1 MASLLG
7 LQQLFCGQVSS
18 ASPRRPWT
26 FEQRKVVKGA
36 TEAPRPES
44 PQSSLQVS
52 NASAVQR
59 LRFQQV
65 FEPDALPGFACAPR
79 LACEGS
85 TGGARMA
92 NAESEQPSFMRSLCM
107 GDIEEKLIFPYP
119 ELSDEKKEVLRDVL
133 GSVDSL
139 MGNHAGDF
147 RSWDE
152 KGEFPDTFIEELRQF
167 GMFGLVIPEEHGGLG
182 FQSASYSRTLQQVA
196 RYDASVAVTI
206 GAHSSIGMRGLLL
219 FGTPEQKTLYYS
231 ELASGKR
238 IAAFCLTEPGSGSDA
253 SSIRTTAELD
263 GDHWVLNGEKLWITN
278 GGIAGFF
285 TVFAKTPSAGKG
297 RMTAFLVTPEM
308 GGVTA
313 GPHEDKMGIRASCT
327 TTVTFDNTRIPVD
340 HVLGDVG
347 GGFKVAMHILNNG
360 RTGLGGG
367 SVGAMKNVIALAAQH
382 ARDRK
387 QFGKSIADFGMIKQK
402 LGRMMVDCYAA
413 ESVVNM
419 VAHMIDSK
427 SQDYAVEAAISK
439 VFASEALFRVSDEA
453 LQIAAGVGYMRELP
467 YERVS
472 RDARIMRIFEGTN
485 EILRL
490 FIALTAM
497 SDAAGQLKELAA
509 GFKDVF
515 NDPIKGFG
523 VLSEYAKRQ
532 ASLRTGI
539 STGSKLANVPDPL
552 RDVSS
557 KFEDATR
564 QLATGCDRIL
574 RKHGRNIIDKQ
585 LATRRL
591 ADIMVD
597 LFVMAAMLSRV
608 GSNLNKNGPEATQ
621 KEIAILRS
629 FAGQAKTRID
639 RNFARI
645 DDNEDELIK
654 GLGDYAV
661 EREGYPW
668 DVL

>member
-1 MASLLG
+1 MA
-7 LQQLFCGQVSS
+7 
-18 ASPRRPWT
+18 
-26 FEQRKVVKGA
+26 E
-36 TEAPRPES
+36 RPETS
-44 PQSSLQVS
+44 
-52 NASAVQR
+52 
-59 LRFQQV
+59 
-65 FEPDALPGFACAPR
+65 
-79 LACEGS
+79 
-85 TGGARMA
+85 
-92 NAESEQPSFMRSLCM
+92 QPSFMRALCM
-107 GDIEEKLIFPYP
+107 GDIEESLIFPYP
-119 ELSDEKKEVLRDVL
+119 ELPDSGKEILRDVL

-147 RSWDE
+147 RHWDA
-152 KGEFPDTFIEELRQF
+152 KGEFPDSFVEELRQF

-182 FQSASYSRTLQQVA
+182 FGSAAYSRTLQQVA

-219 FGTPEQKTLYYS
+219 FGTAKQRETYYPD
-231 ELASGKR
+231 LATGKR

-253 SSIRTTAELD
+253 SSIRTTAEQE

-278 GGIAGFF
+278 GGYAGFF
-285 TVFAKTPSAGKG
+285 TVFARTSSEGHG
-297 RMTAFLVTPEM
+297 RITAFLVTPEM

-313 GPHEDKMGIRASCT
+313 GPHEDKMGIRASST
-327 TTVTFDNTRIPVD
+327 TTVTFDNTRVPAD

-347 GGFKVAMHILNNG
+347 AGFKVAMAILNNG

-367 SVGAMKNVIALAAQH
+367 SVGAMKHVIGLAAQH

-387 QFGKSIADFGMIKQK
+387 QFGKPISEFGMVKQK
-402 LGRMMVDCYAA
+402 LGRMLVDCYAA
-413 ESVVNM
+413 EATVNL

-439 VFASEALFRVSDEA
+439 VFASEALWRVADEA

-467 YERVS
+467 YERVV

-490 FIALTAM
+490 FVALTAM
-497 SDAAGQLKELAA
+497 SDVSSQLQELSSGLKGA
-509 GFKDVF
+509 F

-523 VLSEYAKRQ
+523 VLTGYALKQ
-532 ASLRTGI
+532 AGLRGLAQ
-539 STGSKLANVPDPL
+539 SKGKLTSVPEPL
-552 RDVSS
+552 RDVTSI
-557 KFEDATR
+557 FEESTR
-564 QLATGCDRIL
+564 QLAQGADRIL
-574 RKHGRNIIDKQ
+574 RKHGRGIIGKQ

-591 ADIMVD
+591 ADIMID
-597 LFVMAAMLSRV
+597 LFVLGAMLSRV
-608 GSNLNKNGPEATQ
+608 GTNLQRHGVQAVE
-621 KEIAILRS
+621 KESAILRS
-629 FAGQAKTRID
+629 YAGQAKARIA

-654 GLGDYAV
+654 TLGDYAV